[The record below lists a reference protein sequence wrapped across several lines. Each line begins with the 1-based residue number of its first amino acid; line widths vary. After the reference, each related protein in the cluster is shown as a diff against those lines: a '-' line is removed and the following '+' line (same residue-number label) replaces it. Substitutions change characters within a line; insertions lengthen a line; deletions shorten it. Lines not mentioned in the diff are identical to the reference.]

1 MIVTCKDIVNVV
13 EEVKMS
19 ENMSDQQQQ
28 QQQQHHSDYQMPEY
42 GQVEANFWQC

>member
-28 QQQQHHSDYQMPEY
+28 QQQQQHSDYQMPEY
-42 GQVEANFWQC
+42 GQVEANF

>member
-42 GQVEANFWQC
+42 GQVEANF